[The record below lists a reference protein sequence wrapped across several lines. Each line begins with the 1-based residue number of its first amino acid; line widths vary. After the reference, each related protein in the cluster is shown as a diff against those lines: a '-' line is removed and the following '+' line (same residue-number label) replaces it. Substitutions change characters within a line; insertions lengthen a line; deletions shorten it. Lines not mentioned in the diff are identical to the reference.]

1 MPDTITL
8 DATSESVRFLCC
20 RDKRLAKAISMI
32 GSITYT
38 PYDDSYSFL
47 VSQIIGQMLSN
58 KVAQTIFNRLIESCD
73 GRVMPHKISLLT
85 DEQIKSIG
93 TSKAKVKYIQ
103 CLTEAVLSGEIIF
116 SELTNMSD
124 NEVMRKL
131 TSLHG
136 IGNWSAKMYLIFV
149 LNRQDILPYEDVAFL
164 QGYSWLY
171 KTTEFSTTI
180 LQKKC
185 SKWKPYS
192 SIATRFLYRALD
204 TGLTKNEFHLY
215 K

>member
-1 MPDTITL
+1 MPNIITL
-8 DATSESVRFLCC
+8 DANSESVHFLCC
-20 RDKRLAKAISMI
+20 RDKRLAKVISMI
-32 GSITYT
+32 GPINYI

-58 KVAQTIFNRLIESCD
+58 KVAQTIFKRLIDLCD
-73 GRVMPHKISLLT
+73 GSVTPHKISLLT
-85 DEQIKSIG
+85 DEQIKSVG
-93 TSKAKVKYIQ
+93 TAKAKVEYIR
-103 CLTEAVLSGEIIF
+103 CLTEAVISNDLIF
-116 SELTNMSD
+116 SELTTMSD
-124 NEVMRKL
+124 IEVMKKL
-131 TSLHG
+131 TTLHG

-149 LNRQDILPYEDVAFL
+149 LDRQDILPYEDIAFL

-171 KTTEFSTTI
+171 KTADLSPAI

-192 SIATRFLYRALD
+192 STAARFLYRALD
-204 TGLTKNEFHLY
+204 IGLTKNEFHLY